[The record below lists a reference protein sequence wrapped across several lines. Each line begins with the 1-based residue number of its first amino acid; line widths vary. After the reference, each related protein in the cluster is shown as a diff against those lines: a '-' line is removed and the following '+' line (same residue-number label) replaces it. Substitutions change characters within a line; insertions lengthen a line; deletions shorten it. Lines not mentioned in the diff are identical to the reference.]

1 MSESEN
7 LALPRWAS
15 KRNKRIKTRGQDLAA
30 LSEAMG
36 FQLFPWQRYVV
47 DTAMEYRKNQYEY
60 RTIGVAVGRQ
70 NGKSSL
76 VATRIAYEAIW
87 PKHRIA
93 YTAQDRNMAR
103 AKWEE
108 HTEIILGSPF
118 RTKVERVVR
127 TNGNEHLVFKNG
139 STYQITTPNN
149 KGGRGSS
156 LDLVVIDEALTHDM
170 ELIGALQPTLAT
182 KPNGQ
187 LWILSNAGDERSTLL
202 AHYRNLAHTNLT
214 DKESRLAWFEW
225 APYADKFDYMDED
238 VWKQAIPSL
247 GLPHGVTI
255 QAVREAANTTAPDI
269 FTREWLN
276 VWASSEATQVIDT
289 TQWDELM
296 RSDVIVGSQ
305 VVIGVDM
312 SRERSRATIAAA
324 GSVSGLN
331 PIEIVDMRDGVGWL
345 LPRVIE
351 IAKKWNASV
360 VIDTG
365 SPAASLIGSLELEN
379 IKVLP
384 IGMQEYARAC
394 GNFFDAVQSRT
405 LCHLGDDTM
414 REAIIGSSK
423 RPLGDAWAWNRR
435 STTNITPLVAA
446 TLAHYGITSKV
457 IERELVR
464 SRIF

>member
-1 MSESEN
+1 MPE
-7 LALPRWAS
+7 PRWAS
-15 KRNKRIKTRGQDLAA
+15 VRNKRLKTRGQDLASLA
-30 LSEAMG
+30 EAMG
-36 FQLFPWQRYVV
+36 FTLFGWQRYVV
-47 DTAMEYRKNQYEY
+47 DTAMEYRKDGSQYEY

-76 VATRIAYEAIW
+76 IATRIAYEAIW

-108 HTEIILGSPF
+108 HTEIIMSSPF
-118 RTKVERVVR
+118 KSKVERVVR

-202 AHYRNLAHTNLT
+202 AHYRNLAHTNLK

-225 APYADKFDYMDED
+225 APHEDKFDFMDED
-238 VWKQAIPSL
+238 IWRQSIPSL

-289 TQWDELM
+289 TQWDELV
-296 RSDVIVGSQ
+296 RSDVIVGAQ
-305 VVIGVDM
+305 VCIGVDM

-324 GSVSGLN
+324 GAVSGMN
-331 PIEIVDMRDGVGWL
+331 PIEIVDMREGVGWL
-345 LPRVIE
+345 LPRVVE

-365 SPAASLIGSLELEN
+365 SPAASLIGGLELEN
-379 IKVLP
+379 IRVMP
-384 IGMQEYARAC
+384 IGLREYASAC
-394 GNFFDAVQSRT
+394 GNFFDAVQSRSI
-405 LCHLGDDTM
+405 CHLGDDNM

-423 RPLGDAWAWNRR
+423 RPLGDSWAWNRR

-457 IERELVR
+457 MERELVR

>member
-1 MSESEN
+1 
-7 LALPRWAS
+7 
-15 KRNKRIKTRGQDLAA
+15 
-30 LSEAMG
+30 
-36 FQLFPWQRYVV
+36 
-47 DTAMEYRKNQYEY
+47 
-60 RTIGVAVGRQ
+60 
-70 NGKSSL
+70 
-76 VATRIAYEAIW
+76 
-87 PKHRIA
+87 
-93 YTAQDRNMAR
+93 
-103 AKWEE
+103 
-108 HTEIILGSPF
+108 
-118 RTKVERVVR
+118 
-127 TNGNEHLVFKNG
+127 
-139 STYQITTPNN
+139 
-149 KGGRGSS
+149 
-156 LDLVVIDEALTHDM
+156 VVIDEALTHDM

-214 DKESRLAWFEW
+214 DKQSRLAWFEW

-238 VWKQAIPSL
+238 VWRQAIPSL

-305 VVIGVDM
+305 VSIGVDM
-312 SRERSRATIAAA
+312 SRERSRASIAAA

-331 PIEIVDMRDGVGWL
+331 PIEIVDMREGVGWL

-379 IKVLP
+379 IKVIP

-446 TLAHYGITSKV
+446 TLAHYGITSKA

>member
-1 MSESEN
+1 MPE
-7 LALPRWAS
+7 PRWAS
-15 KRNKRIKTRGQDLAA
+15 VRNKRLKTRGQDLASLA
-30 LSEAMG
+30 EAMG
-36 FQLFPWQRYVV
+36 FTLFGWQRYVV
-47 DTAMEYRKNQYEY
+47 DTAMEYRKDGRQYEY

-108 HTEIILGSPF
+108 HTEIIMSSPF
-118 RTKVERVVR
+118 KSKVERVVR

-202 AHYRNLAHTNLT
+202 AHYRNLAHTNLK

-225 APYADKFDYMDED
+225 APHADKFDFMDED
-238 VWKQAIPSL
+238 IWRQSIPSL
-247 GLPHGVTI
+247 GLPYGVTI

-289 TQWDELM
+289 TQWDELV
-296 RSDVIVGSQ
+296 RSDVIVGAQ
-305 VVIGVDM
+305 VCIGVDM

-324 GSVSGLN
+324 GAVSGIN
-331 PIEIVDMRDGVGWL
+331 PIEIIDMREGVGWL
-345 LPRVIE
+345 LPRVVE

-365 SPAASLIGSLELEN
+365 SPAASLIGGLELEN
-379 IKVLP
+379 IKVMP
-384 IGMQEYARAC
+384 IGLREYASAC
-394 GNFFDAVQSRT
+394 GNFYDAVQSRSI
-405 LCHLGDDTM
+405 CHLGDDNM

-423 RPLGDAWAWNRR
+423 RPLGDSWAWNRR

-457 IERELVR
+457 MERELVR